1 MFLINKILP
10 KVTFNSL
17 LNLFSYLGEIK
28 YFLQIGSHD
37 GSMHDPLQN
46 FILKNKSSGLLVEP
60 QLKMLNKCKTKYQ
73 KIQNLRYLNAAIS
86 SEKKEIKLYKVD
98 KALDYSHTGWA
109 SIKADRFENTIYEKN
124 HSFQFVQG
132 IPLDDVIINFD
143 IKKIDLLQIDT
154 EGYDFEILK
163 IFNFKLFDPK
173 IIQLE
178 HAHLKKDETRDAI
191 SLLSKNNYFVL
202 KKKNDL
208 VCLKK
213 KFVTPIFFIAYF
225 FLRITESLK
234 SRFYNFYEG

>member
-1 MFLINKILP
+1 MDN
-10 KVTFNSL
+10 
-17 LNLFSYLGEIK
+17 
-28 YFLQIGSHD
+28 
-37 GSMHDPLQN
+37 
-46 FILKNKSSGLLVEP
+46 ILKNEKLSGKTLL
-60 QLKMLNKCKTKYQ
+60 K
-73 KIQNLRYLNAAIS
+73 
-86 SEKKEIKLYKVD
+86 
-98 KALDYSHTGWA
+98 
-109 SIKADRFENTIYEKN
+109 
-124 HSFQFVQG
+124 
-132 IPLDDVIINFD
+132 
-143 IKKIDLLQIDT
+143 IDT

-178 HAHLKKDETRDAI
+178 HAHLKKDEIRDAI